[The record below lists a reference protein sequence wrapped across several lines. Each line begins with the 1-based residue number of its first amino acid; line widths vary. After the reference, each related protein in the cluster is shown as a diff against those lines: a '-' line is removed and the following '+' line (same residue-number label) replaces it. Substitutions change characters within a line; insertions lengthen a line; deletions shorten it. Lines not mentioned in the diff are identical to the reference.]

1 MLHKF
6 ILFQIEQLLFPKIA
20 LNSLSYSYVWWNSSF
35 EILNV
40 SNEQKLKHLCYFLN
54 INFAT
59 DVNFCATFFIFL
71 FLF

>member
-35 EILNV
+35 KILNV
-40 SNEQKLKHLCYFLN
+40 SNEQKLKHLWYFFN
-54 INFAT
+54 IHFAT
-59 DVNFCATFFIFL
+59 DVNFCATFFICL